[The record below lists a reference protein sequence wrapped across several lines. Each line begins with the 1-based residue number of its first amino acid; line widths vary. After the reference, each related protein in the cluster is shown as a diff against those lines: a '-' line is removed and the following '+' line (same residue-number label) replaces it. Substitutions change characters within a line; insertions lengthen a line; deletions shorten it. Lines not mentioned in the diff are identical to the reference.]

1 MALGHK
7 HMDGQMVGWG
17 SSAHTGQGKSQTA
30 QTYGQGSA
38 GPEWGAPW
46 SAAQCSGGEDEMRC
60 YTSRRMVS
68 ASPFMLC
75 PVGTPTSGAASAVP
89 TQVGPLPGT
98 LGGILLA
105 SLRARGMG
113 WGVPTSNGGSEAAAD
128 TDSAGSCKHF
138 GVPRLVLQVSTG

>member
-1 MALGHK
+1 M
-7 HMDGQMVGWG
+7 
-17 SSAHTGQGKSQTA
+17 
-30 QTYGQGSA
+30 
-38 GPEWGAPW
+38 P
-46 SAAQCSGGEDEMRC
+46 
-60 YTSRRMVS
+60 
-68 ASPFMLC
+68 ASPFILC
-75 PVGTPTSGAASAVP
+75 TAGTPTSGAASAIP
-89 TQVGPLPGT
+89 TQVGPCPLPGT